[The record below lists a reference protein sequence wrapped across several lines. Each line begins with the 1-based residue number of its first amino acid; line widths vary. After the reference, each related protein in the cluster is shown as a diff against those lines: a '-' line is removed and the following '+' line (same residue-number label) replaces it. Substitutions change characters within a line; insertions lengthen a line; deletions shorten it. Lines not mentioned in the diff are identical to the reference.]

1 MQSDELNS
9 VICFQTGLFCALAG
23 ALMGRGVISRHE
35 LTVAINFMSE
45 SETDPL
51 ARELLRIAAQ
61 MMATREPTP
70 TEIQLALR
78 VIDGG
83 LGQEGL

>member
-1 MQSDELNS
+1 MKSDELNS
-9 VICFQTGLFCALAG
+9 IICFQTGLFCALAG
-23 ALMGRGVISRHE
+23 ALVGRGVTTRHE
-35 LTVAINFMSE
+35 LTVAINFMSD

-51 ARELLRIAAQ
+51 ARELLRVTAK
-61 MMATREPTP
+61 MMAAREPTS

-83 LGQEGL
+83 LGQEDM